1 MREMAG
7 GGTADPD
14 NERTLNTAVYAGTF
28 DPLHLGHRDVAQRA
42 ARLFDRL
49 IFAVFTG
56 TGSKKP
62 VFTGEERVELARA
75 TLADIPNITVEGYRE
90 LTVGYARR
98 RGARALVK
106 GVRTVADFEFEL
118 QQAHMN
124 RALVPEI
131 ESVFLMTSP
140 QYVFYSSSLI
150 KEVAL
155 AGGDVSEM
163 VPAVV
168 ADALQV
174 RRSERG

>member
-1 MREMAG
+1 MNEATSATDAG
-7 GGTADPD
+7 QDQK
-14 NERTLNTAVYAGTF
+14 LNIAIYAGTF

-42 ARLFDRL
+42 AELFDQL

-56 TGSKKP
+56 SGSKKP
-62 VFTGEERVELARA
+62 VFTGEERVELARVA
-75 TLADIPNITVEGYRE
+75 LADIPNVTVEGFRE
-90 LTVGYARR
+90 LTVGFAKR

-131 ESVFLMTSP
+131 ESVFLMTNP

-155 AGGDVSEM
+155 AGGDISEM
-163 VPAVV
+163 VPTEVAV
-168 ADALQV
+168 ALQ
-174 RRSERG
+174 RRREERE

>member
-1 MREMAG
+1 MAEDG
-7 GGTADPD
+7 PLRASAPGK
-14 NERTLNTAVYAGTF
+14 LSTAVYAGSF
-28 DPLHLGHRDVAQRA
+28 DPLHLGHRDVAERA

-56 TGSKKP
+56 TGSKRP
-62 VFTGEERVELARA
+62 LFTGPERVKLAREA
-75 TLADIPNITVEGYRE
+75 LADLTNVSVLGYRE
-90 LTVGYARR
+90 LTVGYARNL
-98 RGARALVK
+98 GADALVK
-106 GVRTVADFEFEL
+106 GVRTVADFEYEL

-140 QYVFYSSSLI
+140 QFVFFSSSLI

-155 AGGDVSEM
+155 AGGDVSDM

-168 ADALQV
+168 KQALRQ
-174 RRSERG
+174 RCENRE

>member
-1 MREMAG
+1 MVEG
-7 GGTADPD
+7 GATGPN
-14 NERTLNTAVYAGTF
+14 NERTLNIAVYAGTF

-42 ARLFDRL
+42 ARLFDHL

-56 TGSKKP
+56 SGSKKP

-75 TLADIPNITVEGYRE
+75 TLADIPNVTVEGYRE
-90 LTVGYARR
+90 LTVGYARK

-124 RALVPEI
+124 RALIPEI

-140 QYVFYSSSLI
+140 QFVFYSSSLI

-155 AGGDVSEM
+155 AGGDVSGM

-168 ADALQV
+168 ADALQQ
-174 RRSERG
+174 RRAERG

>member
-1 MREMAG
+1 MVEAG
-7 GGTADPD
+7 DAQADT
-14 NERTLNTAVYAGTF
+14 ERKLSIAVYAGTF

-62 VFTGEERVELARA
+62 VFTGAERVELAKSA
-75 TLADIPNITVEGYRE
+75 LGDIPNLVVEGYRE
-90 LTVGYARR
+90 LTVGYAHRM
-98 RGARALVK
+98 GANALVK

-124 RALVPEI
+124 RALVPDI

-155 AGGDVSEM
+155 AGGDVSAM
-163 VPAVV
+163 VPAEVGL
-168 ADALQV
+168 ALRQ
-174 RRSERG
+174 RRENRG

>member
-1 MREMAG
+1 MVEAG
-7 GGTADPD
+7 GGESA
-14 NERTLNTAVYAGTF
+14 NGRTLNIAVYAGTF

-42 ARLFDRL
+42 ALLFDRL

-62 VFTGEERVELARA
+62 VFTGPERVELARA
-75 TLADIPNITVEGYRE
+75 TLADIPNLVVEGYRE

-98 RGARALVK
+98 MGARALVK

-124 RALVPEI
+124 HALVPEI

-163 VPAVV
+163 VPAEVGI
-168 ADALQV
+168 ALRQ
-174 RRSERG
+174 RRENRG